1 MSAQS
6 RSALLRRLPGIGW
19 PTGISAIVA
28 KELRG
33 RMRGRRA
40 FVVVTI
46 HILLLAGFAWMLQRI
61 NEESIAMSSGFGGQA
76 TFASASVGRG
86 IFIGLLLLQTL
97 MVAVRAPAATAGAIS
112 GEREHQTI
120 DLLTVTPISS
130 LAIVVGKLFSALA
143 WIFLLI
149 LASIPVT
156 ALVFLF
162 GGVAPDDV
170 IRGYV
175 VLAATA
181 VGFGSIGIFFSAVTR
196 RTGASTGLTLV
207 ATLVLVIGSV
217 FVWIFLAQT
226 GQTNE
231 RTGLRPRPPEAILYL
246 NPFIAQADVA
256 CGTEPGYGG
265 SCSFIDGFL
274 DVGGP
279 VLVPPVEPGIPRDQ
293 PGVGGGFDGDV
304 GGVGFDDVSSVEIF
318 IRDGKPIV
326 NRVDPRGIGGE
337 SDVVALTIAGTRDRF
352 WPKTVVSL
360 LLLATVLT
368 LASVQFV
375 SPTRRWRPRLPGS
388 ARPAAGAA
396 SDA

>member
-1 MSAQS
+1 MSAIS
-6 RSALLRRLPGIGW
+6 RSTLLRRLPSVSRPAGV
-19 PTGISAIVA
+19 SAIVA

-46 HILLLAGFAWMLQRI
+46 HILLLAGFAWMVQRI
-61 NEESIAMSSGFGGQA
+61 NEESIGAMSQFGGVA

-86 IFIGLLLLQTL
+86 IFIALLLLQTL
-97 MVAVRAPAATAGAIS
+97 MVAVLAPAATAGAIS

-130 LAIVVGKLFSALA
+130 LAIVVGKLVSALA

-156 ALVFLF
+156 AMVFVF

-196 RTGASTGLTLV
+196 RTGAATGLTLV
-207 ATLVLVIGSV
+207 ATLVLVIGSL
-217 FVWIFLAQT
+217 FVWIFL
-226 GQTNE
+226 GQTAE
-231 RTGLRPRPPEAILYL
+231 TDLRTGLRPRPPEAVLYF

-256 CGTEPGYGG
+256 CGTEPGYGAT
-265 SCSFIDGFL
+265 CSIIDGF
-274 DVGGP
+274 
-279 VLVPPVEPGIPRDQ
+279 
-293 PGVGGGFDGDV
+293 VGGGGIVVEPPIEPGMPGEFRDLGGGTD
-304 GGVGFDDVSSVEIF
+304 GVGFDDEPGVFVAPDGRVVIEAVGPGAIG
-318 IRDGKPIV
+318 RD
-326 NRVDPRGIGGE
+326 
-337 SDVVALTIAGTRDRF
+337 SDVVALTIASQRDRF
-352 WPKTVVSL
+352 WPKSVVSL

-388 ARPAAGAA
+388 ARPAAGVT

>member
-6 RSALLRRLPGIGW
+6 RTVRLRRLPGIGW

-61 NEESIAMSSGFGGQA
+61 NEESIAMTSVFGGQA

-97 MVAVRAPAATAGAIS
+97 MVAVLAPAATAGAIS

-130 LAIVVGKLFSALA
+130 VAIVVGKLFSALA

-170 IRGYV
+170 VRGYV

-181 VGFGSIGIFFSAVTR
+181 IGFGSIGIFFSAVTR

-279 VLVPPVEPGIPRDQ
+279 ILVPPVDPGIPRDL
-293 PGVGGGFDGDV
+293 PSVGDGLDGDV
-304 GGVGFDDVSSVEIF
+304 GGVGFDEESSVEIV
-318 IRDGKPIV
+318 ILDGKPIID
-326 NRVDPRGIGGE
+326 RVDPGTIGGE
-337 SDVVALTIAGTRDRF
+337 SDVVALTIASTRDRF

-388 ARPAAGAA
+388 ARPVPGAA